1 MLVLGSWST
10 VSEEGSSVHS
20 IAGLEKISKGIL
32 RSFACATG
40 LRVQTASAM
49 QASINFEIRNVP
61 ADDTT
66 AASG

>member
-1 MLVLGSWST
+1 
-10 VSEEGSSVHS
+10 
-20 IAGLEKISKGIL
+20 L
-32 RSFACATG
+32 RSFARATG

-49 QASINFEIRNVP
+49 QASINFEIRIVP